1 MTTPTA
7 FTRHNLDRQGFGD
20 LDDESVSRYRWSLR
34 FAPGVGTCLVMIGLV
49 LRSPIWLG
57 SMSLVAV
64 SGALF
69 PRAMAIDLVY
79 NLGFRHLFRAPAL
92 PSTPT
97 PRRFSYLLSTILLAS
112 SALSFSSGQPVLGWI
127 LGGMV
132 VIGGAI
138 LTSTLWCLG
147 SWFYRLCF
155 DNGDLR

>member
-1 MTTPTA
+1 MTTLTA
-7 FTRHNLDRQGFGD
+7 STRHNLDRQGFGD
-20 LDDESVSRYRWSLR
+20 LDEESKSRFRWSLR
-34 FAPGVGTCLVMIGLV
+34 FTPGVGTCLVMIGLV